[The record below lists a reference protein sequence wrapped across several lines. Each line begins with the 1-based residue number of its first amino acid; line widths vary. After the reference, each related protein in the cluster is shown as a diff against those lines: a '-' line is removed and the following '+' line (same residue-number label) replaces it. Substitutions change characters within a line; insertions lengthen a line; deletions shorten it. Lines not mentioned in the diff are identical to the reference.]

1 MRGDRGHPV
10 FAAVYDR
17 LGRLSERRGGMAEQR
32 HDLLA
37 RAFGHVVEI
46 GSGTGLNFGHYPRA
60 VAQVMAVEPDR
71 HMLRRSREA
80 AARAPIPVHLELVYA
95 EDIPVESGWA
105 DFVVSTLVLC
115 TVPDPADTLAEVR
128 RVLKPGG
135 RLLFLE
141 HVRSD
146 SPGLA
151 RWQDRVQRPW
161 GFFGGG
167 CHPNRDTVASVRE
180 AGFGLEELS
189 RFPMPG
195 LPVVRPHVAGVA
207 RKPF

>member
-1 MRGDRGHPV
+1 VRGERGHPI

-17 LGRLSERRGGMAEQR
+17 LSRMAEHRGDMAERRGE
-32 HDLLA
+32 LLA
-37 RAFGHVVEI
+37 RSFGRVVEI
-46 GSGTGLNFGHYPRA
+46 GSGTGLNFSHYPRA

-80 AARAPIPVHLELVYA
+80 AARAPIPVHLEQASA
-95 EDIPVESGWA
+95 EEIPVEDGWA

-115 TVPDPADTLAEVR
+115 TVPDPADALAEVR

-141 HVRSD
+141 HVRAD

-151 RWQDRVQRPW
+151 RWQDRLAKPW

-167 CHPNRDTVASVRE
+167 CHPNRDTDGAFRE
-180 AGFGLEELS
+180 AGFELEELI
-189 RFPMPG
+189 RYAMPG
-195 LPVVRPHVAGVA
+195 VPIVRPHIAGVA
-207 RKPF
+207 RKPR